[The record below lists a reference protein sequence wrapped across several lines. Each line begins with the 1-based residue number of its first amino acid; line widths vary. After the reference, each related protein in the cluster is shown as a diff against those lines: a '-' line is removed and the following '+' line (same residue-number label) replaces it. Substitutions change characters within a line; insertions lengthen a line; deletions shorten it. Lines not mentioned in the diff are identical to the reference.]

1 MKKIALISLMIS
13 MIGVSCTGQG
23 GFTENDK
30 VQIQE
35 VMANHEKTLIYIWAE
50 YCQASKN
57 MFEANIKPY
66 LEGLANNNV
75 GIVIVYYGK
84 EEAVSNLASNNR
96 LIVTSDIQIPLLVKR
111 DANKTMKKML
121 KNYKK
126 SNGMPIPLLVDKNG
140 FVLNYEEDGDLSY
153 LEVFK
158 AAESLNS
165 D

>member
-121 KNYKK
+121 KNYKN

-153 LEVFK
+153 LEIFK
-158 AAESLNS
+158 ASE
-165 D
+165 

>member
-23 GFTENDK
+23 RFTENDM

-35 VMANHEKTLIYIWAE
+35 VISNHDKTLIFIWAE
-50 YCQASKN
+50 YCQASQN
-57 MFEANIKPY
+57 MFKANIKLY
-66 LEGLANNNV
+66 LEGLAKNNV
-75 GIVIVYYGK
+75 GIVIIYYGK

-121 KNYKK
+121 KNYKN
-126 SNGMPIPLLVDKNG
+126 SNAMPIPLLVDKNG

-153 LEVFK
+153 LEIFK
-158 AAESLNS
+158 ASE
-165 D
+165 